1 MSGHT
6 VPGALSSWPTTQHG
20 LLQLLGR
27 RPRLLLV
34 DDQPVNIQALH
45 QVFAADCQVLMATSG
60 AQALALCR
68 DKQPDLVLLDVQ
80 MPGMDGFEICSR
92 IKADSTLASIAI
104 IFVTS
109 NDLPED
115 ETRGLEAGAADFIT
129 KPFNPAV
136 VRARVRAQLTIKL
149 QADLLREMAFI
160 DGLTGVH
167 NRRHFDEQLDVE
179 MQRALRSRESLA
191 LVLTDVDFFKRYND
205 AYGHLAGDDCLRR
218 VARTLKG
225 CLRRPGDV
233 LARYGGEEFCC
244 ILPDTDLSGALAVA
258 EGMEAA
264 VRALQM
270 EHAQSEVCGFVSV
283 SLGVAVSQ
291 SGRGEAAR
299 LLSLAD
305 EQLYRAKALGRG
317 RCCGAVLD

>member
-1 MSGHT
+1 MM
-6 VPGALSSWPTTQHG
+6 PGTWTATPQG

-27 RPRLLLV
+27 RPRLLVV

-80 MPGMDGFEICSR
+80 MPGMDGYELCAQL
-92 IKADSTLASIAI
+92 KADALLSTIAI

-109 NDLPED
+109 NNRPED
-115 ETRGLEAGAADFIT
+115 ETRALEAGAADFIT

-167 NRRHFDEQLDVE
+167 NRRHFDERLDIE
-179 MQRALRSRESLA
+179 MQRAIRSRAQLA
-191 LVLTDVDFFKRYND
+191 VVLADVDFFKRYND
-205 AYGHLAGDDCLRR
+205 AYGHLAGDDCLRK
-218 VARTLKG
+218 VARTLKA

-233 LARYGGEEFCC
+233 LARYGGEEFACV
-244 ILPDTDLSGALAVA
+244 LPDTDLAGALGVA

-270 EHAQSEVCGFVSV
+270 PHAKSDVMPVV
-283 SLGVAVSQ
+283 TLSLGVAVTI
-291 SGRGEAAR
+291 SGRGDVGA

-305 EQLYRAKALGRG
+305 EQLYKAKAQGRG
-317 RCCGAVLD
+317 KVCGAGEGNRTPV